1 MDIEGIYLKLIE
13 IAESRNGKPPC
24 EYRSRHNVKSGY
36 ETHHIM
42 PRSLG
47 GSDRPYNLV
56 WLTPREH
63 YTAHH
68 LLARLFGGDQAYAW
82 YRMSLPDQGS
92 TGRSYTV
99 TARQYAT
106 ARAFLTE
113 YLKGRKH
120 TQESREKMSKGQ
132 RLRFITQGVS
142 EATREKLST
151 AGMGRQPT
159 DETRAKLRAANL
171 KQYEDTPA
179 VVCPHCGKSGE
190 ARVMNRWHFDNCP
203 VFTGKP
209 RKKQEYEKVTCPN
222 CGLSVGK
229 NIATRYHFDN
239 CKVIKKETIAPLG
252 GYKTCLHCGTNA
264 TAGNYARW
272 HGDNCKHKPS

>member
-1 MDIEGIYLKLIE
+1 MDLEGLYLKLIAA
-13 IAESRNGKPPC
+13 AESRNGKPPK
-24 EYRSRHNVKSGY
+24 EYRSRLNAKQGY

-56 WLTPREH
+56 YLTPREH

-68 LLARLFGGDQAYAW
+68 MLARLFGGDQAYAFHG
-82 YRMSLPDQGS
+82 MSLPIQGN

-106 ARAFLTE
+106 ARALLSD
-113 YLKGRKH
+113 YLRGRQF
-120 TQESREKMSKGQ
+120 TDESRERMSKGQ
-132 RLRFITQGVS
+132 RLRFETQGVS
-142 EATREKLST
+142 AETRARIS
-151 AGMGRQPT
+151 ASNMGRKPT

-171 KQYEDTPA
+171 KQYEGLEFVT
-179 VVCPHCGKSGE
+179 CPHCGKSGGG
-190 ARVMNRWHFDNCP
+190 RVMARWHFGNCP
-203 VFTGKP
+203 AFTGKS
-209 RKKQEYEKVTCPN
+209 RQKQEYEKITCPH

-239 CKVIKKETIAPLG
+239 CKAIKKHKLAPLG
-252 GYKTCLHCGTNA
+252 GYKICSHCGTNT

-272 HGDNCKHKPS
+272 HGDNCKHKP